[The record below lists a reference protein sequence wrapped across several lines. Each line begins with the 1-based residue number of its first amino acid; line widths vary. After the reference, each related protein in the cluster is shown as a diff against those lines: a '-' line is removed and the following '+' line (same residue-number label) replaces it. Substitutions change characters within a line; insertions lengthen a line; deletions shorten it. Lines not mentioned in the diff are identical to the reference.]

1 MSTNADSSSKMVNI
15 SETSPY
21 YSGKCNKKCDYSFL
35 YNLSS
40 CKVTNIGNSALIF
53 SYDNNP
59 NGNPQASYNGIEYNV
74 DDVMIIAP
82 SYHLF
87 NGQKTTAEMF
97 IVHSPVIS
105 GNALLIV
112 TIPITT
118 ISNAMYSLITP
129 SSQLINDMLEQSI
142 QLVPKSSETATL
154 NLPSYSLEFV
164 VPKKRYFTY
173 TATNENVQWVVYGVN
188 NAIQIIEDIAFALN
202 KNILTEG
209 TSDFL
214 PRPNQPPLLFMSQ
227 GPAVDLQMTS
237 SSDEIYIDCQPIGSS
252 TEETNVTYVTS
263 SRSQNSVMFF
273 IYVIF
278 FLLVLFVIYM
288 IFSYIM
294 HPNKESL
301 SFATIKNK
309 FV

>member
-1 MSTNADSSSKMVNI
+1 MSTNTDTSSNLINI
-15 SETSPY
+15 SESSPY
-21 YSGKCNKKCDYSFL
+21 YSGKCNLKCDYSFL

-40 CKVTNIGNSALIF
+40 CNVTNVENTCLFF

-74 DDVMIIAP
+74 DIIVLYAP

-87 NGQKTTAEMF
+87 NGQRTTAEIF
-97 IVHSPVIS
+97 ICHIPVIS
-105 GNALLIV
+105 GNAILNV
-112 TIPITT
+112 SIPITS

-129 SSQLINDMLEQSI
+129 SSQLINDMLKQSI
-142 QLVPKSSETATL
+142 QLVPKGGETATL
-154 NLPSYSLEFV
+154 NLPSYSLEYV

-173 TATNENVQWVVYGVN
+173 TDTTENVQWVVYGVN
-188 NAIQIIEDIAFALN
+188 NAIQIIEGIAFELT
-202 KNILTEG
+202 KKILTNS
-209 TSDFL
+209 TDFG
-214 PRPNQPPLLFMSQ
+214 RPNQSPLFMSQ
-227 GPAVDLQMTS
+227 GPALDLQMTS
-237 SSDEIYIDCQPIGSS
+237 SSDEIYIDCQPTGAS
-252 TEETNVTYVTS
+252 TDETKVTYVTNS
-263 SRSQNSVMFF
+263 SSQNGVMFF

-278 FLLVLFVIYM
+278 FLIVLFVIYM

-309 FV
+309 FS

>member
-1 MSTNADSSSKMVNI
+1 MSTNTDPSSNMINI

-21 YSGKCNKKCDYSFL
+21 YSGKCNMKCDYSFL

-40 CKVTNIGNSALIF
+40 CNVTNIENTMLKF

-59 NGNPQASYNGIEYNV
+59 NGNPQAGYNGIEYNV
-74 DDVMIIAP
+74 DEVIIIAP

-87 NGQKTTAEMF
+87 NGQQTTAEMF
-97 IVHSPVIS
+97 VVHSPVIS
-105 GNALLIV
+105 GNAILIV
-112 TIPITT
+112 AIPITT

-142 QLVPKSSETATL
+142 QLVPKGGETATL
-154 NLPSYSLEFV
+154 NLPSYSLEYV

-173 TATNENVQWVVYGVN
+173 TATNENTQWVVYGVN
-188 NAIQIIEDIAFALN
+188 NAIQIIEGIAFALT
-202 KNILTEG
+202 KKILTEP
-209 TSDFL
+209 SDWAN
-214 PRPNQPPLLFMSQ
+214 NQYPLFMSQ

-252 TEETNVTYVTS
+252 TEETNVTYITS